1 MRIPGI
7 TRIPYFAG
15 NMSGKQGTTVHTF
28 VLFPIWDPHECPLSG
43 RLRSLRSYKTGGLL
57 WP

>member
-15 NMSGKQGTTVHTF
+15 NMSGKQGTTVHTS
-28 VLFPIWDPHECPLSG
+28 VLFLIWDPHECPLVG
-43 RLRSLRSYKTGGLL
+43 AAALL
-57 WP
+57 TEL

>member
-15 NMSGKQGTTVHTF
+15 NMSGKQVTSVHTF
-28 VLFPIWDPHECPLSG
+28 VLFPIWDPPEGPLVG
-43 RLRSLRSYKTGGLL
+43 AAALL
-57 WP
+57 TEL

>member
-15 NMSGKQGTTVHTF
+15 NMSGKKGTTVHTF
-28 VLFPIWDPHECPLSG
+28 VLFLIWDPHECKN
-43 RLRSLRSYKTGGLL
+43 YTYALL
-57 WP
+57 NAI